1 MNRTM
6 PIPNRTTPIPNHPKH
21 ITHRTK
27 LLILAAATA
36 LTAALGTFAAP
47 TPALAASYVPING
60 AGSTWAENAINQWTG
75 DVSQYGMEVNYAGT
89 GSSDGRNQFKA
100 GTVDFAASDI
110 PYGETDDGIVDPP
123 PSRGFAY
130 MPVVAGG
137 TSFMYHLDIG
147 GRRVT
152 DLRLSG
158 DVITKI
164 FTGNITRWNDPA
176 ITAENPGLS
185 MPQRQIIPVVRTD
198 GSGSTAQLTTWMAQ
212 EYPSVWNAYCAKA
225 NRVSNPCGTTSLYPI
240 IPGSDF
246 IGQSLD
252 SGVTGYVAQST
263 SEGSITYT
271 EYSYALQSG
280 FPVARMLNAAGYYN
294 LPTASN
300 VAVALVKAQINEN
313 SANPAVY
320 LTQNLTNVYTDPDP
334 RTYPLSSYS
343 YLVIPTT
350 TASPFN
356 NAKGQTLGA
365 FAYYLLCQGQQTMG
379 PLGYSP
385 LPINLVQAGFKQILR
400 IPGAVAQSINIAG
413 CNNPT
418 FSANGTNTLVASA
431 PQPPVCA
438 KAGPTQCAAD
448 GVTAIPAGGSGGSSG
463 SGGGSSAAGGSGQ
476 GASASGTG
484 KASASANASAGAAA
498 NATQSSAVNP
508 DTGQGAGGGSG
519 ANSSYNPNVVAEPV
533 SIGSPPPTPVGLVL
547 TVAAVIFLL
556 GAIFGP
562 AALARLSRRRS
573 R

>member
-1 MNRTM
+1 MRRLR
-6 PIPNRTTPIPNHPKH
+6 I
-21 ITHRTK
+21 
-27 LLILAAATA
+27 LIAAAATA
-36 LTAALGTFAAP
+36 LTAGLAAP
-47 TPALAASYVPING
+47 GPALAASYVPING

-110 PYGETDDGIVDPP
+110 PYGERDDGIVDPP

-152 DLRLSG
+152 TLRLSG
-158 DVITKI
+158 QTLAKI
-164 FTGNITRWNDPA
+164 FTGNISHWNDPE
-176 ITAENPGLS
+176 IVAENPGLT
-185 MPQRQIIPVVRTD
+185 MPSRQIIPVVRTD

-212 EYPSVWNAYCAKA
+212 EYPSIWNAYCARA
-225 NRVSNPCGTTSLYPI
+225 GRVSNPCGTTSLYPI
-240 IPGSDF
+240 LPGSDF

-280 FPVARMLNAAGYYN
+280 FPVAKMLNAAGYYN

-300 VAVALVKAQINEN
+300 VAVALVKARINTN
-313 SANPAVY
+313 SADPTVY
-320 LTQNLTNVYTDPDP
+320 LTQDLSQVYTDSDP
-334 RTYPLSSYS
+334 RVYPLSSYS
-343 YLVIPTT
+343 YLVVPTT

-356 NAKGQTLGA
+356 TSKGQTLGA

-385 LPINLVQAGFKQILR
+385 LPINLVQAGFQQILR
-400 IPGAVAQSINIAG
+400 IPGAQAQNINIAG

-418 FSANGTNTLVASA
+418 FSANGTNTLVNTAK
-431 PQPPVCA
+431 QPPACD
-438 KAGPTQCAAD
+438 KAGPTQCGPN
-448 GVTAIPAGGSGGSSG
+448 GVTAVGGGAGGTGGGGGAGGSGTGPT
-463 SGGGSSAAGGSGQ
+463 
-476 GASASGTG
+476 ASGTG
-484 KASASANASAGAAA
+484 AASASANASATATDGAQGGAI
-498 NATQSSAVNP
+498 NP
-508 DTGQGAGGGSG
+508 DTGQGAGSG
-519 ANSSYNPNVVAEPV
+519 AQSSYNPNVVADPV
-533 SIGSPPPTPVGLVL
+533 SIGSSPVSPLGLVFSV
-547 TVAAVIFLL
+547 VAVVFLCGAV
-556 GAIFGP
+556 FGP
-562 AALARLSRRRS
+562 AALARLSRRRQ

>member
-1 MNRTM
+1 
-6 PIPNRTTPIPNHPKH
+6 
-21 ITHRTK
+21 
-27 LLILAAATA
+27 
-36 LTAALGTFAAP
+36 
-47 TPALAASYVPING
+47 
-60 AGSTWAENAINQWTG
+60 
-75 DVSQYGMEVNYAGT
+75 MEVNYAGT

-110 PYGETDDGIVDPP
+110 PYGERDDGIVDPP

-152 DLRLSG
+152 NLRLSG

-164 FTGNITRWNDPA
+164 FTGNISHWNDPA
-176 ITAENPGLS
+176 IAAENPALTLPS
-185 MPQRQIIPVVRTD
+185 RQIIPVVRTD

-212 EYPSVWNAYCAKA
+212 MYPSIWNAYCARA
-225 NRVSNPCGTTSLYPI
+225 GRVSNPCGTTSLYPMLA
-240 IPGSDF
+240 GSDF

-280 FPVARMLNAAGYYN
+280 FPVVKMLNSDGYYN

-300 VAVALVKAQINEN
+300 VAVALVKARINTN
-313 SANPAVY
+313 SADPTVY
-320 LTQNLTNVYTDPDP
+320 LTQDLSQVYTDSDP
-334 RTYPLSSYS
+334 RVYPLSSYS
-343 YLVIPTT
+343 YLVVPTT

-356 NAKGQTLGA
+356 SSKGQTLGA

-385 LPINLVQAGFKQILR
+385 LPINLVQAGFQQILR
-400 IPGAVAQSINIAG
+400 IPGAQAQNINIAG

-418 FSANGTNTLVASA
+418 FSTNGTNTLVATA
-431 PQPPVCA
+431 KQPPACD
-438 KAGPTQCAAD
+438 KAGPTQCGPD
-448 GVTAIPAGGSGGSSG
+448 GVTAEGGSGGAGGSGG
-463 SGGGSSAAGGSGQ
+463 GGGAGGSGA
-476 GASASGTG
+476 GATASGAA
-484 KASASANASAGAAA
+484 ASASAGASGAAA
-498 NATQSSAVNP
+498 NGASGGAVNP
-508 DTGQGAGGGSG
+508 DTGQGAGSG
-519 ANSSYNPNVVAEPV
+519 AQSSYNPNVVAGPVAIGASPV
-533 SIGSPPPTPVGLVL
+533 SPLGLVF
-547 TVAAVIFLL
+547 TVVAVVFLF
-556 GAIFGP
+556 ATVFGP
-562 AALARLSRRRS
+562 AAAARLNRRRD

>member
-1 MNRTM
+1 MKRM
-6 PIPNRTTPIPNHPKH
+6 RI
-21 ITHRTK
+21 
-27 LLILAAATA
+27 LIVAAATA
-36 LTAALGTFAAP
+36 LTAALAP
-47 TPALAASYVPING
+47 PGPALAASYVPING

-110 PYGETDDGIVDPP
+110 PYGERDDGIVDPP

-152 DLRLSG
+152 NLRLSG
-158 DVITKI
+158 DTIAKI
-164 FTGNITRWNDPA
+164 FTGNISRWNDPA
-176 ITAENPGLS
+176 ITAENPALAL
-185 MPQRQIIPVVRTD
+185 PNRQIIPVVRTD

-212 EYPSVWNAYCAKA
+212 MYPSVWNAYCAKA
-225 NRVSNPCGTTSLYPI
+225 GRVSNPCGTTSLYPML
-240 IPGSDF
+240 PGSDF

-280 FPVARMLNAAGYYN
+280 FPVAKMLNAAGYYN

-300 VAVALVKAQINEN
+300 VAVALVKARINTN
-313 SANPAVY
+313 ASDPTVY
-320 LTQNLTNVYTDPDP
+320 LTQDLSQVYTDSDA
-334 RTYPLSSYS
+334 RVYPLSSYS
-343 YLVIPTT
+343 YMVIPTS

-356 NAKGQTLGA
+356 SSKGQTLGA

-385 LPINLVQAGFKQILR
+385 LPINLVQAGFQQILR
-400 IPGAVAQSINIAG
+400 IPGAQAQSINIGG

-418 FSANGTNTLVASA
+418 FSTNGTNTLVATA
-431 PQPPVCA
+431 KQPPSCD
-438 KAGPTQCAAD
+438 KSGPTQCAAD
-448 GVTAIPAGGSGGSSG
+448 GVTALGNGGGGGSGGS
-463 SGGGSSAAGGSGQ
+463 GGGAGGNGAAGSAGA
-476 GASASGTG
+476 GASAS
-484 KASASANASAGAAA
+484 ASAGAPGAA
-498 NATQSSAVNP
+498 ASASQAGAVNP
-508 DTGQGAGGGSG
+508 DTGQGAGGGEQ
-519 ANSSYNPNVVAEPV
+519 ASYNPNVVADPVTIGASPV
-533 SIGSPPPTPVGLVL
+533 SPLASLFGVV
-547 TVAAVIFLL
+547 AVIFLL

-562 AALARLSRRRS
+562 VAIARFNRRRS

>member
-1 MNRTM
+1 MRRLR
-6 PIPNRTTPIPNHPKH
+6 I
-21 ITHRTK
+21 
-27 LLILAAATA
+27 LIVAAATA
-36 LTAALGTFAAP
+36 LTAALASPGPAP
-47 TPALAASYVPING
+47 AASYVPING

-110 PYGETDDGIVDPP
+110 PYGERDDGIVDPP

-152 DLRLSG
+152 NLRLSG
-158 DVITKI
+158 QTVAKI
-164 FTGNITRWNDPA
+164 FTGGISHWDDPE
-176 ITAENPGLS
+176 IRAENPGLT
-185 MPQRQIIPVVRTD
+185 MPSRQIIPVVRTD

-212 EYPSVWNAYCAKA
+212 MYPTVWNAYCAKA
-225 NRVSNPCGTTSLYPI
+225 GRVSNPCGTTSLYPI
-240 IPGSDF
+240 LSGSDF

-280 FPVARMLNAAGYYN
+280 FPVVKMLNAAGYYD

-300 VAVALVKAQINEN
+300 VAVALVKARINTD
-313 SANPAVY
+313 SADPTVY
-320 LTQNLTNVYTDPDP
+320 LTQDLSQVYTDPDP
-334 RTYPLSSYS
+334 RVYPLSSYS
-343 YLVIPTT
+343 YLVVPTT

-356 NAKGQTLGA
+356 TAKGQTLGA

-385 LPINLVQAGFKQILR
+385 LPINLVQAGFQQILR
-400 IPGAVAQSINIAG
+400 IPGAQAQSINIAG

-418 FSANGTNTLVASA
+418 FSANGTNTLVATA
-431 PQPPVCA
+431 KQPPSCD
-438 KAGPTQCAAD
+438 KAGPTQCGPD
-448 GVTAIPAGGSGGSSG
+448 GVTAVGGSGGAGGSGA
-463 SGGGSSAAGGSGQ
+463 GGGAGGNGP
-476 GASASGTG
+476 GPTASGPG
-484 KASASANASAGAAA
+484 AASASAGASGAAKNGA
-498 NATQSSAVNP
+498 QGGAVNP
-508 DTGQGAGGGSG
+508 DTGQGADSG
-519 ANSSYNPNVVAEPV
+519 AQASYNPNVVAEPV
-533 SIGSPPPTPVGLVL
+533 AIGASPVSPLGLVFSVVAVVFL
-547 TVAAVIFLL
+547 CAAV
-556 GAIFGP
+556 FGP
-562 AALARLSRRRS
+562 AAVARLSSRRGR
-573 R
+573 

>member
-1 MNRTM
+1 MRSLR
-6 PIPNRTTPIPNHPKH
+6 I
-21 ITHRTK
+21 
-27 LLILAAATA
+27 LIVAAATA
-36 LTAALGTFAAP
+36 LTAALAQPG
-47 TPALAASYVPING
+47 PALAASYVPING

-110 PYGETDDGIVDPP
+110 PYGERDDGIVDPP

-152 DLRLSG
+152 NLRLSG
-158 DVITKI
+158 ETIAKI
-164 FTGNITRWNDPA
+164 FTGNISRWNDPE
-176 ITAENPGLS
+176 IVAENPGLA
-185 MPQRQIIPVVRTD
+185 MPARQIIPVVRTD

-212 EYPSVWNAYCAKA
+212 LYPSIWNAYCAKA
-225 NRVSNPCGTTSLYPI
+225 GRVSNPCGTTSLYPI
-240 IPGSDF
+240 LSGSDF

-280 FPVARMLNAAGYYN
+280 FPVAKMLNSAGYYD

-300 VAVALVKAQINEN
+300 VAVALVKAQINTN
-313 SANPAVY
+313 SADPTVY
-320 LTQNLTNVYTDPDP
+320 LTQDLSQVYTDADP
-334 RTYPLSSYS
+334 RVYPLSSYS
-343 YLVIPTT
+343 YMVVPTT

-356 NAKGQTLGA
+356 TSKGQTLGA

-385 LPINLVQAGFKQILR
+385 LPINLVQAGFQQILR
-400 IPGAVAQSINIAG
+400 IPGAQAQSINIAG

-418 FSANGTNTLVASA
+418 FSANGTNTLVNTAK
-431 PQPPVCA
+431 QPPACD
-438 KAGPTQCAAD
+438 KAGPTQCGPD
-448 GVTAIPAGGSGGSSG
+448 GVTAVGGSGAGAGGSGA
-463 SGGGSSAAGGSGQ
+463 GGGPGGNGAG
-476 GASASGTG
+476 ATASGTG
-484 KASASANASAGAAA
+484 AATASAGASGAAA
-498 NATQSSAVNP
+498 NGNGAVNP
-508 DTGQGAGGGSG
+508 DTGQGAGSG
-519 ANSSYNPNVVAEPV
+519 AQASYNPNVVADPVAIGASPV
-533 SIGSPPPTPVGLVL
+533 SPLGLVFSV
-547 TVAAVIFLL
+547 VAVVFLL
-556 GAIFGP
+556 GAVFGP
-562 AALARLSRRRS
+562 VALARLNRRRDQ
-573 R
+573 

>member
-1 MNRTM
+1 MKRM
-6 PIPNRTTPIPNHPKH
+6 RI
-21 ITHRTK
+21 
-27 LLILAAATA
+27 LIVAAATA
-36 LTAALGTFAAP
+36 LTAALAAP
-47 TPALAASYVPING
+47 GPALAVSYVPING

-110 PYGETDDGIVDPP
+110 PYGERDDGIVDPP

-152 DLRLSG
+152 NLRLSG
-158 DVITKI
+158 ETIAKI
-164 FTGNITRWNDPA
+164 FTGDISRWDDPE
-176 ITAENPGLS
+176 IRGENPGLALPS
-185 MPQRQIIPVVRTD
+185 RQIIPVVRTD

-212 EYPSVWNAYCAKA
+212 LYPSIWNAYCARA
-225 NRVSNPCGTTSLYPI
+225 GRVSNPCGTTSLYPVL
-240 IPGSDF
+240 PGSDF

-280 FPVARMLNAAGYYN
+280 FPVAKMLNAAGYYD

-300 VAVALVKAQINEN
+300 VAVALVKARINTN
-313 SANPAVY
+313 ASDPTAY
-320 LTQNLTNVYTDPDP
+320 LTQDLSQVYTDPDP
-334 RTYPLSSYS
+334 RAYPLSSYS
-343 YLVIPTT
+343 YLVVPTT

-356 NAKGQTLGA
+356 ESKGQTLGA

-385 LPINLVQAGFKQILR
+385 LPINLVQAGFQQILR
-400 IPGAVAQSINIAG
+400 IPGAQAQNIDIAG

-418 FSANGTNTLVASA
+418 FSPNGSNTLVQTAK
-431 PQPPVCA
+431 QPPACDR
-438 KAGPTQCAAD
+438 AGPAQCGPD
-448 GVTAIPAGGSGGSSG
+448 GVTPIGAVGAGGFGG
-463 SGGGSSAAGGSGQ
+463 AGGAGAT
-476 GASASGTG
+476 ASANGPG
-484 KASASANASAGAAA
+484 KASASAGASATATDAA
-498 NATQSSAVNP
+498 QGGAVNP
-508 DTGQGAGGGSG
+508 DTGQGADSG
-519 ANSSYNPNVVAEPV
+519 AQSSYNPNIVAEPV
-533 SIGSPPPTPVGLVL
+533 SVGASPVSPLGVL
-547 TVAAVIFLL
+547 FSVAAVIFLL
-556 GAIFGP
+556 GAVLGP
-562 AALARLSRRRS
+562 AVLARMSRRRG
-573 R
+573 RWTR